1 MFLTCLLNSQPPAF
15 KRNSFGII
23 FHCFAAKY
31 LKEFKPY
38 FVVFSFGTESILLPL
53 RWLYIVFYRCLNIAS
68 AKVIFPLENVYLIAL
83 GRRLNL

>member
-1 MFLTCLLNSQPPAF
+1 MFRTCLLTSKPPTF
-15 KRNSFGII
+15 ERNSFGIL
-23 FHCFAAKY
+23 FHCFTAKY